1 MTQSEE
7 ARKLGVS
14 RQRVWQMR
22 KTKAGLCKTCGKLEP
37 EKWDMCKACARLHS
51 AATKARHRANA
62 AARRKL

>member
-22 KTKAGLCKTCGKLEP
+22 KAKAGLCWKCGKRKP
-37 EKWDMCKACARLHS
+37 VKWKLCKRCVVLHS
-51 AATKARHRANA
+51 AAAKAQYRAKA
-62 AARRKL
+62 LRGVR